1 MTYSNYHSCRDALRV
16 PEYSH
21 ICVTNQALASK
32 QKIQTDEDRKQKLVN
47 GLHKQLA
54 VSRSKVLI
62 RFSEFF
68 IHDPKK
74 NNLFS
79 SLCLLEDWIIQE
91 IEVDGAS
98 TRELTSDALVLSTM
112 VMASA
117 TVSRKASGPRRS
129 TIPAIVNVFLGPG
142 RRCVIN
148 NPTPRF
154 YNRPQKRVRTRQVF
168 RNAFTL

>member
-47 GLHKQLA
+47 GLYKQLA

-74 NNLFS
+74 NNLFF
-79 SLCLLEDWIIQE
+79 LTLLAWGLDYS
-91 IEVDGAS
+91 GN
-98 TRELTSDALVLSTM
+98 R
-112 VMASA
+112 
-117 TVSRKASGPRRS
+117 SRWC
-129 TIPAIVNVFLGPG
+129 IH
-142 RRCVIN
+142 
-148 NPTPRF
+148 
-154 YNRPQKRVRTRQVF
+154 
-168 RNAFTL
+168 

>member
-1 MTYSNYHSCRDALRV
+1 MIYSNYHSCRDAFRV

-21 ICVTNQALASK
+21 ICVTKQALASK

-74 NNLFS
+74 KQPFFPHFACLRIGLFRKS
-79 SLCLLEDWIIQE
+79 KSMVHPLE
-91 IEVDGAS
+91 
-98 TRELTSDALVLSTM
+98 
-112 VMASA
+112 
-117 TVSRKASGPRRS
+117 
-129 TIPAIVNVFLGPG
+129 N
-142 RRCVIN
+142 
-148 NPTPRF
+148 
-154 YNRPQKRVRTRQVF
+154 
-168 RNAFTL
+168 